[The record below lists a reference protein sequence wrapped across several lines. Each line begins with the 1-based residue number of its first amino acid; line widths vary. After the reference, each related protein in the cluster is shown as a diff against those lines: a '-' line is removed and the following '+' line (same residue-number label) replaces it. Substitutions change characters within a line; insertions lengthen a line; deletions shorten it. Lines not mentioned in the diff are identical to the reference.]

1 MRKPIR
7 WLIIGVCIV
16 LLGAIGY
23 SLKGGPVAALRY
35 ARIHVGSIFLQRGM
49 SGPGVRLLLGNGY
62 EVSHEWIAST
72 PGLGPI
78 GLVWTYRQT
87 TPALTAHLVSH
98 TGDGALTLADWSWD
112 EPAPRASRSARTL
125 GANTVTIQR
134 SSR

>member
-16 LLGAIGY
+16 LLGAVGY
-23 SLKGGPVAALRY
+23 CLKGGPVAALRY
-35 ARIHVGSIFLQRGM
+35 ARMHVGSIFLQRGM
-49 SGPGVRLLLGNGY
+49 SGHGVSLLLGNGY
-62 EVSHEWIAST
+62 DVSHEWIAST

-78 GLVWTYRQT
+78 GLVWSYRLS
-87 TPALTAHLVSH
+87 TPVLNAHFVSH
-98 TGDGALTLADWSWD
+98 TGDGTLTMADWSWD
-112 EPAPRASRSARTL
+112 EPDDGVRRPARNL